1 MILITGGLGFIGLH
15 TARRFLDAGE
25 KVVLTH
31 DRVRR
36 GQCRGSGLLSC
47 IDGWSY
53 VALSW
58 VLKNSRYKNLA
69 FR

>member
-1 MILITGGLGFIGLH
+1 MILITGGLEFIGLH

-47 IDGWSY
+47 IDG
-53 VALSW
+53 
-58 VLKNSRYKNLA
+58 
-69 FR
+69 

>member
-15 TARRFLDAGE
+15 TARRFLDARE

-36 GQCRGSGLLSC
+36 GQCRGSGLLS
-47 IDGWSY
+47 I
-53 VALSW
+53 SW
-58 VLKNSRYKNLA
+58 TIFEMNVPGRTKVRT
-69 FR
+69 

>member
-1 MILITGGLGFIGLH
+1 VQVPLFVYSMRGRTAPITNTSSSL
-15 TARRFLDAGE
+15 FLSSVSHE

-47 IDGWSY
+47 IDGWSCA
-53 VALSW
+53 ALSW
-58 VLKNSRYKNLA
+58 VL
-69 FR
+69 